1 MKEPTVSIWQIGSG
15 KSKRWVCQVRL
26 RPLGQKPISV
36 QRRHPIKSVA
46 YERAM
51 DALEGGRGPQAATGA
66 LTVEMAIDSYLRA
79 LEGTIKDTTV
89 GEYAY
94 QLGRYFRADLASR
107 RVKDI
112 SPDEIRQLLKRLLDR
127 GLPVATAN
135 TMRTRICALYEFLK
149 REQEVERNP
158 AALVKP
164 FRSSAGGPT
173 LVQRPWDLEETRKAL
188 QAVEGHKLQL
198 FLVLGLFTGLRR
210 GEITALRWGDVDE
223 SRRIIVISKTAVSSK
238 AWTDGELHQ
247 GTFIQEP
254 KTRSSVRNVYC
265 SNEVRR
271 ALYKARR
278 RFVESTGRLPT
289 PKDALIF
296 KTDGSSYS
304 PSSIRHIFINFCATN
319 GLRKIRLHDLRH
331 TSAVIAL
338 EAGIPLEAVSE
349 GLGHSGVDITKR
361 IYAPKVAG
369 LGQRFANKLDQFIS
383 APSDEPELLVEESTH
398 A

>member
-1 MKEPTVSIWQIGSG
+1 MKEPTVSIWQIGTG
-15 KSKRWVCQVRL
+15 RSKRWVCQARL
-26 RPLGQKPISV
+26 RRPGEKPITV
-36 QRRHPIKSVA
+36 FRRHPVKTVA
-46 YERAM
+46 YERALS
-51 DALEGGRGPQAATGA
+51 ALQARTA
-66 LTVEMAIDSYLRA
+66 LQTAPEVTTVEVAIDKYLRA
-79 LEGTIKDTTV
+79 LEGTIKDTTI

-94 QLGRYFRADLASR
+94 QLGHYFSTDFASNPITE
-107 RVKDI
+107 I
-112 SPDEIRQLLKRLLDR
+112 SPDDIRGLLKRVLDR
-127 GLPVATAN
+127 GLSVATAN
-135 TMRTRICALYEFLK
+135 TIRTRISALYEFLK
-149 REQEVERNP
+149 REQVIEKNP

-188 QAVEGHKLQL
+188 QAIEGHKLQL

-223 SRRIIVISKTAVSSK
+223 SKKSICISKTAVSSK
-238 AWTDGELHQ
+238 AWTNGRLHQ

-254 KTRSSVRNVYC
+254 KTRSSLRTVYC
-265 SNEVRR
+265 SDEILK

-278 RFVESTGRLPT
+278 RFIEMVGRLPA
-289 PKDALIF
+289 PNDPLIF
-296 KTDGSSYS
+296 KPDGSSYS
-304 PSSIRHIFINFCATN
+304 PSSIRHIFIRFCATN
-319 GLRKIRLHDLRH
+319 GLRQIRLHDLRH

-369 LGQRFANKLDQFIS
+369 LGQRFAATLDQFIS
-383 APSDEPELLVEESTH
+383 APAVESQLHVEESTN